1 MLRGDQLTFAL
12 EVVMG
17 NGASPQTG
25 RISLGIVLVGAL
37 GGIFPTLLR
46 LGIGLSQDQIKL
58 TDVHPTLLLAML
70 IFGVC
75 GGIVAWVW
83 REVDLKK
90 VFYLGIGLP
99 SFLTVMTSSAS
110 SPSVVHAQAAAHAA
124 PSQLTLS
131 LPADIVQSKPQIVF
145 NTENGTSTVPFKDT
159 LQVPPGTKS
168 FSVQSP
174 RGDSGAIPLT
184 SPRMSLRAKTDSW
197 YSFKYA
203 IGVNGAK
210 PQTLVPEGP

>member
-1 MLRGDQLTFAL
+1 M
-12 EVVMG
+12 
-17 NGASPQTG
+17 
-25 RISLGIVLVGAL
+25 
-37 GGIFPTLLR
+37 
-46 LGIGLSQDQIKL
+46 
-58 TDVHPTLLLAML
+58 
-70 IFGVC
+70 
-75 GGIVAWVW
+75 
-83 REVDLKK
+83 
-90 VFYLGIGLP
+90 GIGLP

-110 SPSVVHAQAAAHAA
+110 SPAVVHAQAAAHAA

-145 NTENGTSTVPFKDT
+145 NTEDGTSTVPFKDT

-184 SPRMSLRAKTDSW
+184 SPKMSLRAKPDSW